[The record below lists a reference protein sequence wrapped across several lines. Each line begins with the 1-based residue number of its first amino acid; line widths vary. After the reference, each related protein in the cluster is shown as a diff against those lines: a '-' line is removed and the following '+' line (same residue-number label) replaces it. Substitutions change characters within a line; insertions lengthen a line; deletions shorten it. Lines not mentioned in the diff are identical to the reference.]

1 MRFVNLTHDQAASAC
16 PLRASFRAL
25 NAPLLALALTSCDDA
40 AGPAGGPMVRDSA
53 GVRIVEYAETPQ
65 TDASFAFSTEPVYS
79 YGGGSGDYTF
89 ANIWRG
95 RLLPDGGVVVSDAGN
110 GEVVLLAPD
119 GPSSEILARTG
130 EGPGEVGFVASMF
143 VLSGDSVLL
152 EDFAH
157 ARFTVLAGGSL
168 ARTVAPR
175 DRKFMQDFR
184 TIGIDPSGQ
193 LLMTS
198 SSFRRGFEEDWLPG
212 YMVRFDLDTEVADT
226 VASYDWVP
234 FRPPEGVKE
243 NPFPYFGVTTA
254 AGGQFVYGREDVPE
268 LVWRNPD
275 GSVRQIIRWQPEW
288 VYPSEEHWNQ
298 FEANLRAVLPEVN
311 PQASTDAAIEELIQ
325 RSLAR
330 YQLDT
335 DQPLPLYGTPF
346 GDADGRIW
354 MAEHSIGS
362 GRDGTPAY
370 TVIAADGVWLGKVA
384 VPTGLR
390 VLDVAGGRV
399 LGVVKDEMDV
409 QSVVVYE
416 LVGP

>member
-1 MRFVNLTHDQAASAC
+1 MRFVKPIHDQAAGTC

-25 NAPLLALALTSCDDA
+25 STPLLALALISCEDE
-40 AGPAGGPMVRDSA
+40 AGPAGEPMVRDSA
-53 GVRIVEYAETPQ
+53 GVRIVEYAGAPAA
-65 TDASFAFSTEPVYS
+65 DAPFTFSPEPVYS
-79 YGGGSGDYTF
+79 HGSGSGDYTF
-89 ANIWRG
+89 ANIWTG

-119 GPSSEILARTG
+119 GSSSEILARRG
-130 EGPGEVGFVASMF
+130 EGPGEVGLVASMF

-152 EDFAH
+152 EDMAH

-175 DRKFMQDFR
+175 DRKFTQDFR

-198 SSFRRGFEEDWLPG
+198 SSYRRGFEEDWLPG
-212 YMVRFDLDTEVADT
+212 YMILFDLDTEVADT
-226 VASYDWVP
+226 VASFDWVP

-243 NPFPYFGVTTA
+243 NPFSHHGFTTA
-254 AGGQFVYGREDVPE
+254 AGGQFVYGRTDVPE

-275 GSVRQIIRWQPEW
+275 GSVAQIIRWQPEW

-298 FEANLRAVLPEVN
+298 FEANQRAVLPGVN
-311 PQASTDAAIEELIQ
+311 PQASTDAAIKELIQ
-325 RSLAR
+325 GTLAR

-335 DQPLPLYGTPF
+335 DQPLPLYGRPF
-346 GDADGRIW
+346 GDAEGRIW
-354 MAEHSIGS
+354 MAQYSIGS
-362 GRDGTPAY
+362 GRDGAPAY
-370 TVIAADGVWLGKVA
+370 TVIDTDGVWLGRVA
-384 VPTGLR
+384 VPLGLR

-399 LGVVKDEMDV
+399 LGVVKDDMDV

-416 LVGP
+416 LVSR